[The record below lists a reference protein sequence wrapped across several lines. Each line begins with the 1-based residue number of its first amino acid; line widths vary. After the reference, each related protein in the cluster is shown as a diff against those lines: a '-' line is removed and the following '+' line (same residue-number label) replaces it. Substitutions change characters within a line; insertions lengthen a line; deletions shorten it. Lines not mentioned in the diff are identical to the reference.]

1 MSLRAL
7 HSAKDE
13 EARWKSRDEARW
25 VEVEQLVTA
34 LKDSKDEPQLKPL
47 PALHARGARM
57 FQVLPFVLT
66 FRFFLLFVR
75 YRSNAVRAVVLT
87 PYEIVVAFVLTAH

>member
-7 HSAKDE
+7 HGAKDE

-34 LKDSKDEPQLKPL
+34 LKDSKDEPQPEPL
-47 PALHARGARM
+47 PALHARGAGV
-57 FQVLPFVLT
+57 FQVLPVVLT
-66 FRFFLLFVR
+66 FRFFLFFVR
-75 YRSNAVRAVVLT
+75 YRSNALRAAYTL
-87 PYEIVVAFVLTAH
+87 